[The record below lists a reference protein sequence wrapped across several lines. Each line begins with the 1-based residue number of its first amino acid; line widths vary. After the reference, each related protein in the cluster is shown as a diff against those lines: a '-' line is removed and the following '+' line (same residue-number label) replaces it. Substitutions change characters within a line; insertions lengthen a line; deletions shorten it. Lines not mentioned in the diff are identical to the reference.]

1 MNPIPELAAGT
12 VKVSLLEKMRVSPA
26 RVIAP
31 IECDEMAFEPPVG
44 LAIAGFVWRAR
55 PAEGAGGGWEIDEN
69 LVDTVVGWSA
79 LGNAAKTE
87 GESIECVVEIDYRE
101 EVPAEDLVHLASSGE
116 FSLALVGLEA
126 GAPAEKAQAYADRL
140 SQLARAM
147 LKASNFSKRLY
158 PFSLEFE
165 AVFLESMGKTE
176 DAERARGNWAR
187 GLCDARQPSGARV
200 EYALRRTGLGRAEVS
215 EACKAALLD
224 HFGGREL
231 LDAAMSALARPI
243 ARRVERFADEIK
255 AQPKAKQD
263 RFGLTPAD

>member
-1 MNPIPELAAGT
+1 MNVTPNLAANA
-12 VKVSLLEKMRVSPA
+12 VKVSLLEQMSVSPS

-31 IECDEMAFEPPVG
+31 IECDEMAFEPPLG
-44 LAIAGFVWRAR
+44 LAIAGFSWRAR
-55 PAEGAGGGWEIDEN
+55 ASSDAAGGWEIDEN

-101 EVPAEDLVHLASSGE
+101 DVPAEDLVHLASSGE

-126 GAPAEKAQAYADRL
+126 GASTEDAQAYAGRL

-147 LKASNFSKRLY
+147 LRASNFSKRLY

-165 AVFLESMGKTE
+165 AVFLDSLGKQE
-176 DAERARGNWAR
+176 DAARMRSNWAR
-187 GLCDARQPSGARV
+187 GLCDVRQPSGARV

-215 EACKAALLD
+215 LACKSALLD
-224 HFGGREL
+224 HFGSQEL

-255 AQPKAKQD
+255 AQPKAKQE
-263 RFGLTPAD
+263 RFGLTPAE